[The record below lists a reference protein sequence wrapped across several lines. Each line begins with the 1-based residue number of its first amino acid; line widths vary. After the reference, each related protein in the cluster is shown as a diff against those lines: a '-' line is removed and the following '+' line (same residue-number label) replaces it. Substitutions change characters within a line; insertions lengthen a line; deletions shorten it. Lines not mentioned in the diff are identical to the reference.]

1 MKKIAFIFPGQGSQF
16 VGMTRELYD
25 NYQVAKKI
33 FKEAD
38 EALGFGLKEVVFDGP
53 AELLNRTENTQPALL
68 AASTAALRVLRE
80 NLDIEPSFVAG
91 HSLGEYTALVATGAI
106 DFKDALRI
114 VHLRGRFMQESVP
127 EGVGKMSAVV
137 GAEIGKIIDICKD
150 VSDEGSLAVPANIN
164 TPEQLVVSGHTEA
177 VDRAAAAAR
186 KSGAR
191 KVVEL
196 AVSVP
201 SHSPLMAEAA
211 EKLAGELSG
220 VRLQDLKVPLVSNV
234 EALPVTNGSEIRG
247 LLKRQLTSPVR
258 WVDIIRRMKTEGV
271 KATLEIGPGRVLS
284 GLVRRIDSEIET
296 YNFGEPGDLEK
307 LSGLVGSA

>member
-16 VGMTRELYD
+16 VGMTREFYD

-38 EALGFGLKEVVFDGP
+38 EALGFGLKGVVFDGP

-80 NLDIEPSFVAG
+80 NFDIEPSFVAG

-106 DFKDALRI
+106 DFKDALR
-114 VHLRGRFMQESVP
+114 VVRLRGRFMQESVP

-150 VSDEGSLAVPANIN
+150 VSDEV
-164 TPEQLVVSGHTEA
+164 VVSGHTEA

-201 SHSPLMAEAA
+201 SHSPLMARAA
-211 EKLAGELSG
+211 ERLARELSG
-220 VRLQDLKVPLVSNV
+220 VRLQDPTVPLVSNV
-234 EALPVTNGSEIRG
+234 EALPVTDGAEIRR

-271 KATLEIGPGRVLS
+271 KATVEIGPGRVLS

-307 LSGLVGSA
+307 LSSLVGSA